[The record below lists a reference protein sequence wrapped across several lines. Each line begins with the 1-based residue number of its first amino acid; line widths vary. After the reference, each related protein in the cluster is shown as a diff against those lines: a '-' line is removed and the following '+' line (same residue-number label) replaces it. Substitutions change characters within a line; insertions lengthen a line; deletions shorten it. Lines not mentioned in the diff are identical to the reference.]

1 METSRFELA
10 AIADRVIGTRSKSRS
25 GAYKLAA
32 IRISGALGI
41 VLLLTGCLHR
51 HRQTTTLPSPPSVAP
66 QVQLGMEGLASWY
79 GGSDNGRA
87 TASGEVYNMYAM
99 TAAHRTLPFGT
110 IVRVHDLDD
119 GKSVDVRINDRGP
132 FIAGR
137 VIDLSYAA
145 AEAMGLVGPGTAHVQ
160 LEIINPNA
168 VYGPAAVPGIYAVQV
183 GAFRSEDNAQRLKAA
198 IEPHYGPVLIAMH
211 NDPQQGLLYR
221 VRVGQLTTEGTAEEL
236 AGDLRQSGLATQ
248 TYVVR
253 LN

>member
-1 METSRFELA
+1 MKGRKLITGGLTVVR
-10 AIADRVIGTRSKSRS
+10 IGASL
-25 GAYKLAA
+25 GA
-32 IRISGALGI
+32 

-51 HRQTTTLPSPPSVAP
+51 HRQAASLPGPGPVAVAP
-66 QVQLGMEGLASWY
+66 QGQLGMEGVASWY
-79 GGSDNGRA
+79 GGSDDGRP
-87 TASGEVYNMYAM
+87 TASGEIYNMYAM

-110 IVRVHDLDD
+110 MVRVHDLDN
-119 GKSVDVRINDRGP
+119 GKSVDVRVNDRGP
-132 FIAGR
+132 FVAGR

-145 AEAMGLVGPGTAHVQ
+145 AEAMDLVGPGTAHVQ
-160 LEIINPNA
+160 LEILNPD
-168 VYGPAAVPGIYAVQV
+168 VLYGPAAIPGIYAVQV
-183 GAFRSEDNAQRLKAA
+183 GAFRNEDNAQRLRAI
-198 IEPHYGPVLIAMH
+198 IEPHYGPVLIQTH